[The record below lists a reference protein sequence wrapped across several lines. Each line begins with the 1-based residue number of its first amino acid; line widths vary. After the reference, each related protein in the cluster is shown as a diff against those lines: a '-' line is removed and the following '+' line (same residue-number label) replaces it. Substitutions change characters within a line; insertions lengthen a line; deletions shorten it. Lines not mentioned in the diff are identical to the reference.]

1 MCDDSPAL
9 HVTSPDRRPEA
20 DASRLASLGRALE
33 PAAPAGDI
41 LDLLAVGAGVK
52 PMAAVA
58 ACYTASGAPAWG
70 TVSDGSAALSRDT
83 LGDRLDELALEWHLQ
98 PVETVREDGFT
109 VTWYELLC
117 GPEGVS
123 AFVERTGPLPG
134 DRSQREYGRALGYPP
149 SAVEWFVGTEEAD
162 RSVFDVIRTDGR
174 GERSVTLAASVP
186 YVPAPTPQ
194 GAVDA
199 VGDGRRLTEALGRL
213 DAAAGD
219 DFAEELLGE
228 RIDTTLTEY
237 DAGVTT
243 RWRDPL
249 HRAMHSGSRTPV

>member
-1 MCDDSPAL
+1 MTDA
-9 HVTSPDRRPEA
+9 DRRSEA
-20 DASRLASLGRALE
+20 DASRLVSLGRALE

-70 TVSDGSAALSRDT
+70 EVSDGSGALPRGAV
-83 LGDRLDELALEWHLQ
+83 GDRLDELALEWHLQ
-98 PVETVREDGFT
+98 PVETVREDDCI

-134 DRSQREYGRALGYPP
+134 DRTQREYGRALGYPP

-162 RSVFDVIRTDGR
+162 RSVFDVIRTG
-174 GERSVTLAASVP
+174 GPEERSVTLAASVP

-199 VGDGRRLTEALGRL
+199 VGDGRRLTQALGRL
-213 DAAAGD
+213 DDAAGSGL
-219 DFAEELLGE
+219 AEELLGE
-228 RIDTTLTEY
+228 RIDATLAER
-237 DAGVTT
+237 DADVTT

-249 HRAMHSGSRTPV
+249 HRALHSTARI